1 MSCHCQMRVHTL
13 LCCLLAA
20 AFALMT
26 AVALSAGQPADAEA
40 LWKKLEPF
48 AQPPEE
54 FAGKLGSYR
63 SPLQFADGSMA
74 KTPADWKRRREEI
87 LKTWQKRLGPWP
99 PLVERPTM
107 KKLQSVD
114 RDGYTEHKVQ
124 VQASPDGKWVD
135 GYLLIPKG
143 PGPFPAVVVPF
154 YEPLTSIGRGDK
166 GRGVGTH
173 DYGLQLVKR
182 GFVTLSIGTPGSLD
196 LTGGDTRKAL
206 VETGKELRRQPLTV
220 LAYVAANCLTAL
232 AQLPEVDARRIGII
246 GLSYGG
252 KWSMFASCLD
262 ERFACAVWS
271 DPGIVFNE
279 KDANV
284 NYWEPW
290 YLGFDPKGQRKPGI
304 PSAENPRT
312 GLYKELIDAGDDLVD
327 LHALMAPRPVL
338 VSGGV
343 QDPPKNWQ
351 ALNHLV
357 AVNSLL
363 GHKQRALLTARKTHV
378 PTAAA
383 LELELAFLE
392 YFLKHAPARQD
403 SKAGAPPRGAR

>member
-1 MSCHCQMRVHTL
+1 M
-13 LCCLLAA
+13 
-20 AFALMT
+20 
-26 AVALSAGQPADAEA
+26 AGHGA
-40 LWKKLEPF
+40 
-48 AQPPEE
+48 
-54 FAGKLGSYR
+54 
-63 SPLQFADGSMA
+63 
-74 KTPADWKRRREEI
+74 
-87 LKTWQKRLGPWP
+87 
-99 PLVERPTM
+99 
-107 KKLQSVD
+107 
-114 RDGYTEHKVQ
+114 
-124 VQASPDGKWVD
+124 
-135 GYLLIPKG
+135 
-143 PGPFPAVVVPF
+143 
-154 YEPLTSIGRGDK
+154 K

-196 LTGGDTRKAL
+196 KLGGDTREAL
-206 VETGKELRRQPLTV
+206 VQAGNDLRRQPLTL

-232 AQLPEVDARRIGII
+232 AQMSEVDPLRIGII

-279 KDANV
+279 KDSNV

-290 YLGFDPKGQRKPGI
+290 YLGFDPKTKRKPGV
-304 PSAENPRT
+304 PTPENPRT
-312 GLYKELIDAGDDLVD
+312 GLYKELIDTGQDLVD

-343 QDPPKNWQ
+343 QDPPRNWL

-357 AVNSLL
+357 AVNQLL
-363 GHKQRALLTARKTHV
+363 GHKDRALLTARTTHV

-392 YFLKHAPARQD
+392 YFLKQSPRKAPE
-403 SKAGAPPRGAR
+403 K

>member
-1 MSCHCQMRVHTL
+1 MRSLHL
-13 LCCLLAA
+13 GYGLLLAG
-20 AFALMT
+20 LLPLT
-26 AVALSAGQPADAEA
+26 ATLPAGEPDRSAA

-63 SPLQFADGSMA
+63 SPLKFADGSTA
-74 KTPADWKRRREEI
+74 KTPADWARRREEI
-87 LKTWQKRLGPWP
+87 RKTWHQRLGAWP
-99 PLVERPTM
+99 ARIERPVI
-107 KKLQSVD
+107 KKLETVQ

-124 VQASPDGKWVD
+124 VQAGPGGSWVD
-135 GYLLIPKG
+135 GYLLVPKG

-154 YEPLTSIGRGDK
+154 YEPLTSIGRGPK

-196 LTGGDTRKAL
+196 PAGGDTRAAL
-206 VETGKELRRQPLTV
+206 VGAGKKARRQPLTM

-232 AQLPEVDARRIGII
+232 AQMPEVDARRIGII

-252 KWSMFASCLD
+252 KWAMFASCLD

-279 KDANV
+279 KDSNV

-290 YLGFDPKGQRKPGI
+290 YLGYDPKVQRKPGI
-304 PSAENPRT
+304 PSAANPRT
-312 GLYKELIDAGDDLVD
+312 GLYKELIEGGDDLVD

-357 AVNSLL
+357 AVNQVL
-363 GHKQRALLTARKTHV
+363 GQKQRVFLTARKTHV
-378 PTAAA
+378 PTPAA
-383 LELELAFLE
+383 LERELAFLE
-392 YFLKHAPARQD
+392 YWLKR
-403 SKAGAPPRGAR
+403 PR